1 MEIKRLLEQRLQAK
15 LRVIS
20 HQSFN
25 RTFVGFSQ
33 QYQQSVFVK
42 VFLQERNWLTEKA
55 VNEQLNSRVLAA
67 FKVDV
72 EPILYV
78 LVMTDMAPAD
88 IAVPVSKALAVL
100 MGEKLAIFHA
110 QVRPFAGI
118 RQDSEPFIKIH
129 QRIKQLRSS
138 SMRNRLIKIFK
149 YFVHDQIMIETELL
163 NSSTVLHGDVGV
175 RNYQFV
181 TNQLVLIDYEKVQLG
196 VKYQDFIKLFYQD
209 FKLQPELMAAFMEGY
224 TLKLPEP
231 KISQL
236 MQAFLLFKTACGIMS
251 YTDKIEDQPFKQ
263 IGEKMLVKVEEDL
276 L

>member
-88 IAVPVSKALAVL
+88 IAVPVSKALAFL

-138 SMRNRLIKIFK
+138 SMRN
-149 YFVHDQIMIETELL
+149 QIMIETELL

-196 VKYQDFIKLFYQD
+196 V
-209 FKLQPELMAAFMEGY
+209 
-224 TLKLPEP
+224 
-231 KISQL
+231 
-236 MQAFLLFKTACGIMS
+236 S
-251 YTDKIEDQPFKQ
+251 Y
-263 IGEKMLVKVEEDL
+263 
-276 L
+276 